1 MGSYG
6 HVSKLIREPNTI
18 RLENRYSKIQREKQE
33 HHQER
38 HVSQALYFLV
48 RFPGCINPETRR
60 FFQLKSVMS
69 HDVEKIFGGSVDIQL
84 SISTQFMLSQT

>member
-33 HHQER
+33 HRQEH
-38 HVSQALYFLV
+38 HVSQAFVLYFLV
-48 RFPGCINPETRR
+48 RFPGCINPETRG

-69 HDVEKIFGGSVDIQL
+69 HDV
-84 SISTQFMLSQT
+84 